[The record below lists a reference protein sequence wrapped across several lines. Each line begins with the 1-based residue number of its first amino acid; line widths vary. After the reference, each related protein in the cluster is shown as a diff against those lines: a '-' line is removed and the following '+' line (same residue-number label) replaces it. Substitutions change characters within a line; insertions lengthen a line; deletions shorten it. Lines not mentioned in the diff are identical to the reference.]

1 MPVPTLA
8 PPMDPTW
15 LGLGSTVWEV
25 DNSSTQPFVRYRSLS
40 GSYRAAMQANW
51 SDQRYVETVLELDA
65 AVTRVGGQGFEITPT
80 AEQPDLAAAID
91 HSGELIVKDETNNVS
106 GSHKARHLFGLA
118 LHLAISEESQG
129 RLAISSCGNA
139 ALAAAT
145 IAAAAQRE
153 IDVFVP
159 VWADAGVVESLRSLG
174 ASVQHCERR
183 PGELGDPCFLRFREA
198 TSRGAVPFGCQ
209 GPVDP
214 RTLDGGR
221 TLGWEIAEQV
231 GSFDR
236 LVIQVGGGALASS
249 AIQGLWDAAR
259 LEQISAM
266 PRIDTVQTEGCAPLA
281 SAMETLTDEHGDI
294 PAATSNPERYMKP
307 WPTEPASAADGILDD
322 LTYDWLVLAWAMQAT
337 EGRAIVATETHV
349 LAAHELGRVTG
360 IHASATGTAGLAGLL
375 EAPAPG
381 RTVLVFTGVDR

>member
-1 MPVPTLA
+1 
-8 PPMDPTW
+8 MDPTW
-15 LGLGSTVWEV
+15 LGPASTVWQV
-25 DNSSTQPFVRYRSLS
+25 DDSSTQPFVRYRALS
-40 GSYRAAMQANW
+40 GSHRAAIDANW
-51 SDQRYVETVLELDA
+51 SDQRYVEAVLELDA
-65 AVTRVGGQGFEITPT
+65 AVTRVGGQGFTITPT
-80 AEQPDLAAAID
+80 TEQPGLAAAIG

-118 LHLAISEESQG
+118 LHLAISDESQG

-145 IAAAAQRE
+145 IAAAAHRE

-159 VWADAGVVESLRSLG
+159 VWADAGVVEDLRSLG

-183 PGELGDPCFLRFREA
+183 PGEEGDPCFLRFREA
-198 TSRGAVPFGCQ
+198 MLRGAVPFGCQ

-231 GSFDR
+231 GNFDR

-249 AIQGLWDAAR
+249 LSQGLWDAAR

-281 SAMETLTDEHGDI
+281 AAMETLAHEHGDI
-294 PAATSNPERYMKP
+294 PAAASNPEHYMKP
-307 WPTEPASAADGILDD
+307 WPNEPASAADGILDD
-322 LTYDWLVLAWAMQAT
+322 ITYDWLVLAWAMQAT
-337 EGRAIVATETHV
+337 GGQAIVATETRV
-349 LAAHELGRVTG
+349 LAAHESGRITG

-375 EAPAPG
+375 ESPEPG
-381 RTVLVFTGVDR
+381 RTLLVFTGVDR